1 LSLDFDTA
9 FLYLVIGT
17 LVPLTLFPVVFA
29 VGARRS
35 WWRTPA
41 GRALMVS
48 TTSLAAVL
56 YVVMARQV
64 LGDYPYR
71 REILLTVFTGV
82 FVGAWLK
89 FGALVYELGRGRS
102 PHRRRSITDH
112 REP

>member
-9 FLYLVIGT
+9 FLYLVVGT
-17 LVPLTLFPVVFA
+17 LVPLTLFPIVFA

-41 GRALMVS
+41 GRALMVF
-48 TTSLAAVL
+48 TASLAAVL
-56 YVVMARQV
+56 CVVLARRV
-64 LGDYPYR
+64 FGDYPYR
-71 REILLTVFTGV
+71 EAVLFTVFAGVFTG
-82 FVGAWLK
+82 AWLTL
-89 FGALVYELGRGRS
+89 GALVYELGRGRS

>member
-9 FLYLVIGT
+9 FLFLVIGT
-17 LVPLTLFPVVFA
+17 LVPLTLFPIVFA

-56 YVVMARQV
+56 WITLARRIF
-64 LGDYPYR
+64 GDYPH
-71 REILLTVFTGV
+71 REVILLVVFAGVFT
-82 FVGAWLK
+82 GAWLK

-102 PHRRRSITDH
+102 SHRRRSITDH